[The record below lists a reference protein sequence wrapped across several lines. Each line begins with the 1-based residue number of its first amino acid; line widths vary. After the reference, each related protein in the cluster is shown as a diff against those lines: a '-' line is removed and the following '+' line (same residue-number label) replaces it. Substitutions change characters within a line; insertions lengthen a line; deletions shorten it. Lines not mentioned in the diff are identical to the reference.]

1 MSDKFT
7 TDLRARLSDFIAN
20 ASTDAL
26 SEAFEKANF
35 QGYRHMKESFFGIVG
50 GDFDHILLS
59 ASGQL
64 TLNLGL
70 PMSFHHSHISVFS
83 PVIPPVA
90 ADHQDLALAA

>member
-1 MSDKFT
+1 MSDQFT
-7 TDLRARLSDFIAN
+7 ADLRSRLSDFIAN
-20 ASTDAL
+20 ASMDAL
-26 SEAFEKANF
+26 SNAFEKANF

-50 GDFDHILLS
+50 GDFDSILLS

-70 PMSFHHSHISVFS
+70 PMSVHHSDISAFS
-83 PVIPPVA
+83 PVIQPTA